1 MTFNFMCPCH
11 VASCLNNFPL
21 PRIYSQMNRL
31 EEFLV
36 ETYPDAQFCNMP
48 LFKIMYLYDPDYRH

>member
-1 MTFNFMCPCH
+1 MCPCH

-48 LFKIMYLYDPDYRH
+48 LFKFMYLYDPDYRH